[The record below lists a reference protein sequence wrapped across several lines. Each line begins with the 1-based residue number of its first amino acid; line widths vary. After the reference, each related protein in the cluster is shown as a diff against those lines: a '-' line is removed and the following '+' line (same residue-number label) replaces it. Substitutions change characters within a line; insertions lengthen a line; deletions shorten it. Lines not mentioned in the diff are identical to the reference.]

1 MRDSGRGETND
12 ELRRLGSTRGKMPKV
27 KTHSVLAVVKGH
39 ERGNKV
45 FGERFMNSIRSDCKD
60 AIANN
65 FLGVGVEIA
74 GYTLTCISGKNSGL
88 NPSFWGFR
96 KVISCSEERGQIGH
110 GCMYIIQVE
119 GRFSNLG
126 GRSLD
131 NVVIVWWQSGSGRFA
146 GFRVQNPRLFRGSG
160 GRRRKESKKV
170 SSNCVDLSRKKRLT
184 NFRIEGTEDLWSLE
198 DREMLSA
205 EVWESEGSVG
215 NHPIKRV
222 KSRALK
228 NVGRKHFVEAKLV
241 ENGGGTWNFLWGG
254 AGIGKSSGW

>member
-12 ELRRLGSTRGKMPKV
+12 ELRGLRSTRDKMPKV

-45 FGERFMNSIRSDCKD
+45 FGERFMNSIRSDSED

-65 FLGVGVEIA
+65 LLGIGIEVA
-74 GYTLTCISGKNSGL
+74 RYTLTGVGGENSDF

-96 KVISCSEERGQIGH
+96 KVISCREEGGQVGNSS
-110 GCMYIIQVE
+110 MNIIQVE
-119 GRFSNLG
+119 RRFSHLR

-146 GFRVQNPRLFRGSG
+146 GFRVQNPRLLRSSG

-184 NFRIEGTEDLWSLE
+184 NFLIEGTEDLWSLE
-198 DREMLSA
+198 DRKMLSA
-205 EVWESEGSVG
+205 KVWESEGSVG

-241 ENGGGTWNFLWGG
+241 ENGGGTWDFLWGG

>member
-1 MRDSGRGETND
+1 
-12 ELRRLGSTRGKMPKV
+12 
-27 KTHSVLAVVKGH
+27 
-39 ERGNKV
+39 
-45 FGERFMNSIRSDCKD
+45 MNSIRSDCED
-60 AIANN
+60 AVANN
-65 FLGVGVEIA
+65 FLGVGVEVA

-96 KVISCSEERGQIGH
+96 KVISCSEERGQVGH
-110 GCMYIIQVE
+110 SCMYIIQVE

-131 NVVIVWWQSGSGRFA
+131 NVVVVWWQSGSGRFA
-146 GFRVQNPRLFRGSG
+146 GFRVQNPRLLR
-160 GRRRKESKKV
+160 
-170 SSNCVDLSRKKRLT
+170 NCFDLSRKKRLT

-198 DREMLSA
+198 DRNMLST

-228 NVGRKHFVEAKLV
+228 NVGREHFVEAKLIK
-241 ENGGGTWNFLWGG
+241 NSGGVWKFLWGG

>member
-1 MRDSGRGETND
+1 MQRADTQNPLRCSPPASSEAQPDHRRKVVQKVGSQRHSQWHRAARKGTTDRVRDSGRGETND
-12 ELRRLGSTRGKMPKV
+12 ELRRLGSTRGKMPKI

-65 FLGVGVEIA
+65 FLGVGVD
-74 GYTLTCISGKNSGL
+74 
-88 NPSFWGFR
+88 
-96 KVISCSEERGQIGH
+96 
-110 GCMYIIQVE
+110 IIQVE
-119 GRFSNLG
+119 GLSNLG

-160 GRRRKESKKV
+160 GRRRKESKKI
-170 SSNCVDLSRKKRLT
+170 SSNCFDLSRKKRLT
-184 NFRIEGTEDLWSLE
+184 NFRIEGAEDLWSLE
-198 DREMLSA
+198 DRKMLSA

-228 NVGRKHFVEAKLV
+228 NVGREHFVEAKLV
-241 ENGGGTWNFLWGG
+241 ENGGGT
-254 AGIGKSSGW
+254 

>member
-1 MRDSGRGETND
+1 MERSRRAGRTTNGVRDSGRGETND
-12 ELRRLGSTRGKMPKV
+12 ELSRLGSTRGKMPKV

-45 FGERFMNSIRSDCKD
+45 FGERFMDSIRSDCKD
-60 AIANN
+60 AITNN

-96 KVISCSEERGQIGH
+96 KVISCSEERGQIGY

-146 GFRVQNPRLFRGSG
+146 FLEFKIQGCSEVVEGGG
-160 GRRRKESKKV
+160 GRRAR
-170 SSNCVDLSRKKRLT
+170 R
-184 NFRIEGTEDLWSLE
+184 
-198 DREMLSA
+198 
-205 EVWESEGSVG
+205 
-215 NHPIKRV
+215 
-222 KSRALK
+222 
-228 NVGRKHFVEAKLV
+228 
-241 ENGGGTWNFLWGG
+241 
-254 AGIGKSSGW
+254 